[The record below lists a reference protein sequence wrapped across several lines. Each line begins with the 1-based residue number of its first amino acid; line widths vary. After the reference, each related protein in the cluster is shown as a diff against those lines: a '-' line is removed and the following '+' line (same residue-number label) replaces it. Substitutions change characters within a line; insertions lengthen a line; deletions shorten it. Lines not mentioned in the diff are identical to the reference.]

1 VKREGKRERES
12 LTDGEKWFL
21 CVKEAE
27 KRIEVKREGQRER
40 ESLTDGEK
48 MVSLHEGDREN
59 KIAVKRE
66 GQRERESLT
75 DGEKWFLC
83 VKEAEK
89 IKSQ

>member
-1 VKREGKRERES
+1 
-12 LTDGEKWFL
+12 
-21 CVKEAE
+21 
-27 KRIEVKREGQRER
+27 
-40 ESLTDGEK
+40 
-48 MVSLHEGDREN
+48 MVSLREGGREN